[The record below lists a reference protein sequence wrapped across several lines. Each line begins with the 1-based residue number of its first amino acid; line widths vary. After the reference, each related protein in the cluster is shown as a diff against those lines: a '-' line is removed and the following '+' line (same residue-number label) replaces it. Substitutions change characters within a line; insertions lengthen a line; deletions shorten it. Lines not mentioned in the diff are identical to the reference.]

1 MERAGQPSHP
11 QMNSKVNLIQTLLDV
26 GFEVGSLDFIFAF
39 QRPIASIF
47 YIDYELLSG
56 FSINRNVAQ

>member
-11 QMNSKVNLIQTLLDV
+11 RMNSKVNLVQTLLDV
-26 GFEVGSLDFIFAF
+26 GFEVGSLDFILAF